1 MTAFVTFSLR
11 RAASLALALLLVLG
25 LGLAHPAAAQEAQAP
40 APQGSAASVPLG
52 TTLAPGYVLGTG
64 DKLRINVF
72 GEPKLDGEYV
82 VSSTGIVS
90 FPLIGNVPAS
100 GQTVEALQES
110 IRSKLAAGYLKDP
123 RVSAEVLNYR
133 PFYILGE
140 INKPGEYPFVNGIT
154 VQQAV
159 AMAGGFSYRANT
171 KRVFIKRALE
181 TAERPVQIKGKA
193 VLLMPGDTIR
203 VGERFF

>member
-1 MTAFVTFSLR
+1 MTIHSSVAYKHLWKV
-11 RAASLALALLLVLG
+11 ALLLLGFVL
-25 LGLAHPAAAQEAQAP
+25 AVPAAVAGEAP
-40 APQGSAASVPLG
+40 ATPTAE
-52 TTLAPGYVLGTG
+52 APAYILGTG
-64 DKLRINVF
+64 DKIRISVF
-72 GEPKLDGEYV
+72 GEPKMDGEYV
-82 VSSTGIVS
+82 VSSTGVVS
-90 FPLIGNVPAS
+90 FPLIGNIPAR
-100 GQTVEALQES
+100 GQTVEALQED
-110 IRSKLAAGYLKDP
+110 IRARLAAGYLHDP

-171 KRVFIKRALE
+171 RRVFIKRALD
-181 TAERPVQIKGKA
+181 TAERPVEIKGVA
-193 VLLMPGDTIR
+193 VTLMPGDTIR

>member
-1 MTAFVTFSLR
+1 MTLSR
-11 RAASLALALLLVLG
+11 SAARMRSWKLLLLLVLG
-25 LGLAHPAAAQEAQAP
+25 LGFGLSVPVMAAESEAAAAQTTAAP
-40 APQGSAASVPLG
+40 A
-52 TTLAPGYVLGTG
+52 YILGTG
-64 DKLRINVF
+64 DKIRISVF

-82 VSSTGIVS
+82 VSSTGVVS
-90 FPLIGNVPAS
+90 FPLIGNIRAG
-100 GQTVEALQES
+100 GQTVEAMQEE

-171 KRVFIKRALE
+171 RRVFIKRALD
-181 TAERPVQIKGKA
+181 TSERPVEIKGVA
-193 VLLMPGDTIR
+193 VMLTPGDTIR

>member
-1 MTAFVTFSLR
+1 MKAIATFSVR
-11 RAASLALALLLVLG
+11 RAMTWLLAALLILG
-25 LGLAHPAAAQEAQAP
+25 LTVPAAAQDAP
-40 APQGSAASVPLG
+40 APADASAQIPLG
-52 TTLAPGYVLGTG
+52 TPLAPGYVLGTG

-82 VSSTGIVS
+82 VSSTGIIS

-100 GQTVEALQES
+100 GQTVETVQES

-123 RVSAEVLNYR
+123 RVSMEVLNYR

-140 INKPGEYPFVNGIT
+140 INKPGEYAFVNGIT

-171 KRVFIKRALE
+171 RRVFIKRALD
-181 TAERPVQIKGKA
+181 TSERPIEIKGKA

>member
-1 MTAFVTFSLR
+1 MTSFNSMAQKCFWKFVFF
-11 RAASLALALLLVLG
+11 LLLSIG
-25 LGLAHPAAAQEAQAP
+25 LHVPASADTEPAIPPTAEAP
-40 APQGSAASVPLG
+40 A
-52 TTLAPGYVLGTG
+52 YILGTG
-64 DKLRINVF
+64 DKVRISVF

-82 VSSTGIVS
+82 VSSTGVVS
-90 FPLIGNVPAS
+90 FPLIGNIPAR
-100 GQTVEALQES
+100 GQTVEAMQED

-123 RVSAEVLNYR
+123 RVAAEVLNYR

-171 KRVFIKRALE
+171 RRVFIKRALD
-181 TAERPVQIKGKA
+181 TSERPIEIKSVA
-193 VLLMPGDTIR
+193 VALMPGDTIR

>member
-1 MTAFVTFSLR
+1 MTSSPIVAQMRSLK
-11 RAASLALALLLVLG
+11 LLLLLMLG
-25 LGLAHPAAAQEAQAP
+25 FGLAVPATATESTAAAAPTVAAP
-40 APQGSAASVPLG
+40 A
-52 TTLAPGYVLGTG
+52 YILGTG
-64 DKLRINVF
+64 DKIRISVF

-82 VSSTGIVS
+82 VSSTGVVS
-90 FPLIGNVPAS
+90 FPLIGNIRAG
-100 GQTVEALQES
+100 GQTVEAMQEE

-171 KRVFIKRALE
+171 RRVFIKRALD
-181 TAERPVQIKGKA
+181 TSERPVDIKGVA
-193 VLLMPGDTIR
+193 VMLTPGDTIR

>member
-1 MTAFVTFSLR
+1 MTPFPS
-11 RAASLALALLLVLG
+11 AALKRLWKIALLLLLSLG
-25 LGLAHPAAAQEAQAP
+25 VAAP
-40 APQGSAASVPLG
+40 ASAESAAPP
-52 TTLAPGYVLGTG
+52 TATPTAEAPAYILGTG
-64 DKLRINVF
+64 DKIRISVF

-82 VSSTGIVS
+82 VSSTGVVS
-90 FPLIGNVPAS
+90 FPLIGNIQAR
-100 GQTVEALQES
+100 GLTVEAMQED

-171 KRVFIKRALE
+171 RRVFIKRALD
-181 TAERPVQIKGKA
+181 TAERPVEIRGVA
-193 VLLMPGDTIR
+193 VTLMPGDTIR

>member
-1 MTAFVTFSLR
+1 MTLSR
-11 RAASLALALLLVLG
+11 SAARMRSWKLLLLLVLG
-25 LGLAHPAAAQEAQAP
+25 LGFGLSVPVMAAESEAAAAPTTAAP
-40 APQGSAASVPLG
+40 A
-52 TTLAPGYVLGTG
+52 YILGTG
-64 DKLRINVF
+64 DKIRISVF

-82 VSSTGIVS
+82 VSSTGVVS
-90 FPLIGNVPAS
+90 FPLIGNIRAG
-100 GQTVEALQES
+100 GQTVEAMQEE

-171 KRVFIKRALE
+171 RRVFIKRALD
-181 TAERPVQIKGKA
+181 TSERPVEIKGVA
-193 VLLMPGDTIR
+193 VMLTPGDTIR

>member
-1 MTAFVTFSLR
+1 MTSSPIVAQMRSLK
-11 RAASLALALLLVLG
+11 LLLLLMLG
-25 LGLAHPAAAQEAQAP
+25 FGLAVPATATESTAAAAPTVAAP
-40 APQGSAASVPLG
+40 A
-52 TTLAPGYVLGTG
+52 YILGTG
-64 DKLRINVF
+64 DKIRISVF

-82 VSSTGIVS
+82 VSSTGVVS
-90 FPLIGNVPAS
+90 FPLIGNIRAG
-100 GQTVEALQES
+100 GQTVEAMQEE

-171 KRVFIKRALE
+171 RRGFIKRALD
-181 TAERPVQIKGKA
+181 TSERPVDIKGVA
-193 VLLMPGDTIR
+193 VMLTPGDTIR

>member
-1 MTAFVTFSLR
+1 MTLSPSTTLKRLWKAVFLTL
-11 RAASLALALLLVLG
+11 LG
-25 LGLAHPAAAQEAQAP
+25 LGLTAP
-40 APQGSAASVPLG
+40 AVAVESPATASAAE
-52 TTLAPGYVLGTG
+52 APAYILGTG
-64 DKLRINVF
+64 DKIRITVF

-82 VSSTGIVS
+82 VSSTGVVS
-90 FPLIGNVPAS
+90 FPLIGNIQAR
-100 GQTVEALQES
+100 GLTVEAMQED

-123 RVSAEVLNYR
+123 RVSTEVLNYR

-171 KRVFIKRALE
+171 RRVFIKRALD
-181 TAERPVQIKGKA
+181 TSERPVEIKGVA
-193 VLLMPGDTIR
+193 VTLSPGDTIR

>member
-1 MTAFVTFSLR
+1 MTSSHS
-11 RAASLALALLLVLG
+11 AAQMHLWKILLLLLLG
-25 LGLAHPAAAQEAQAP
+25 LGLTVPAAASESAAP
-40 APQGSAASVPLG
+40 ATPTAA
-52 TTLAPGYVLGTG
+52 APAYILGTG
-64 DKLRINVF
+64 DKIRITVF

-82 VSSTGIVS
+82 VSSTGIIS
-90 FPLIGNVPAS
+90 FPLIGNIQAR
-100 GQTVEALQES
+100 GLTVEAMQED

-123 RVSAEVLNYR
+123 RVSTEVLNYR

-171 KRVFIKRALE
+171 RRVFIKRALD
-181 TAERPVQIKGKA
+181 TSERPVDIKGRA
-193 VLLMPGDTIR
+193 VTLTPGDTIR

>member
-25 LGLAHPAAAQEAQAP
+25 LGLAHPAAAQDAQAP

-64 DKLRINVF
+64 DKLRISVF

>member
-1 MTAFVTFSLR
+1 MTLPLL
-11 RAASLALALLLVLG
+11 AAPVRLFKTALLLLMSI
-25 LGLAHPAAAQEAQAP
+25 GLAVPAMAGDNQAAAPVAVEAP
-40 APQGSAASVPLG
+40 A
-52 TTLAPGYVLGTG
+52 YILGTG
-64 DKLRINVF
+64 DKIRISVF
-72 GEPKLDGEYV
+72 GEPKMDGEYV
-82 VSSTGIVS
+82 VSSTGVIS
-90 FPLIGNVPAS
+90 FPLIGNIPAR
-100 GQTVEALQES
+100 GHTVEAMQED
-110 IRSKLAAGYLKDP
+110 IRAKLAAGYLKDP

-171 KRVFIKRALE
+171 RRVFIKRALD
-181 TAERPVQIKGKA
+181 TSERPIEIKGVA
-193 VLLMPGDTIR
+193 VTLAPGDTIR

>member
-25 LGLAHPAAAQEAQAP
+25 LGLAHPATAQDAQAP

-64 DKLRINVF
+64 DKLRISVF

-171 KRVFIKRALE
+171 RRVFIKRALE

>member
-25 LGLAHPAAAQEAQAP
+25 LGLAHPATAQETQAP

-64 DKLRINVF
+64 DKLRISVF

>member
-1 MTAFVTFSLR
+1 MTLSPSTTLKRLWKAVFLTL
-11 RAASLALALLLVLG
+11 LG
-25 LGLAHPAAAQEAQAP
+25 LGLTAP
-40 APQGSAASVPLG
+40 ALAVESPATASAAE
-52 TTLAPGYVLGTG
+52 APAYILGTG
-64 DKLRINVF
+64 DKIRITVF

-82 VSSTGIVS
+82 VSSTGVVS
-90 FPLIGNVPAS
+90 FPLIGNIQAR
-100 GQTVEALQES
+100 GLTVEAMQED

-123 RVSAEVLNYR
+123 RVSTEVLNYR

-171 KRVFIKRALE
+171 RRVFIKRALD
-181 TAERPVQIKGKA
+181 TSERPVEIKGVA
-193 VLLMPGDTIR
+193 VTLSPGDTIR

>member
-1 MTAFVTFSLR
+1 MTLPLL
-11 RAASLALALLLVLG
+11 AAPMRLFRNLLLLLLSV
-25 LGLAHPAAAQEAQAP
+25 GLAVPAAAKDSESAAPIAAEAP
-40 APQGSAASVPLG
+40 A
-52 TTLAPGYVLGTG
+52 YILGTG
-64 DKLRINVF
+64 DKIRISVF
-72 GEPKLDGEYV
+72 GEPKMDGEYV
-82 VSSTGIVS
+82 VSSTGVIS
-90 FPLIGNVPAS
+90 FPLIGNIQAR
-100 GQTVEALQES
+100 GHTVEAMQED

-123 RVSAEVLNYR
+123 RVSAEVLTYR

-171 KRVFIKRALE
+171 RRVFIKRALD
-181 TAERPVQIKGKA
+181 TSERPVEIKGVA
-193 VLLMPGDTIR
+193 VTLAPGDTIR

>member
-1 MTAFVTFSLR
+1 MAFVTLCFR
-11 RAASLALALLLVLG
+11 RAVSLVLALLLALG
-25 LGLAHPAAAQEAQAP
+25 LGLTLPAAAQEAAAP
-40 APQGSAASVPLG
+40 STQSAAASVPLG

-64 DKLRINVF
+64 DKLRISVF

-90 FPLIGNVPAS
+90 FPLIGNIPAS

-171 KRVFIKRALE
+171 KRVFIKRALD
-181 TAERPVQIKGKA
+181 TSERPVQIKGKA

>member
-1 MTAFVTFSLR
+1 MTLSPSTTLKRLWKAIFLTL
-11 RAASLALALLLVLG
+11 LG
-25 LGLAHPAAAQEAQAP
+25 LGLGLTAP
-40 APQGSAASVPLG
+40 AVAVESPATASAAE
-52 TTLAPGYVLGTG
+52 APAYILGTG
-64 DKLRINVF
+64 DKIRITVF

-82 VSSTGIVS
+82 VSSTGVVS
-90 FPLIGNVPAS
+90 FPLIGNIQAR
-100 GQTVEALQES
+100 GLTVEAMQED

-123 RVSAEVLNYR
+123 RVSTEVLNYR

-171 KRVFIKRALE
+171 RRVFIKRALD
-181 TAERPVQIKGKA
+181 TSERPVEIKGVA
-193 VLLMPGDTIR
+193 VTLSPGDTIR